1 MSFIIAI
8 IVAVFAVVQW
18 RIYKERSKQYAR
30 FKSVANGILALAIAS
45 VVYAAAQCITIVP
58 AGHVG
63 VIDFL
68 GNVSDRVLPAGVNIM
83 NPLARA
89 VKYSI
94 QTKEHK
100 ENMKVLSQEGL
111 TIGLEI
117 SVLYRLN
124 PDSAASVYK
133 NVAGGDYE
141 NIILVPQFRSIC
153 RSVTASFKASALY
166 SNERDKLGLTIREQ
180 LAGTVSP
187 RGIMVENTP
196 LRNVALPN
204 QLTQAI
210 EQKQKAEQESQRM
223 EFVLEKE
230 TKEAQRKRIEAKG
243 IADFQKTVT
252 AGISE
257 QLLQW
262 KGIEAT
268 QLLAESENA
277 KVVIVGGGKNGL
289 PVILNTN

>member
-1 MSFIIAI
+1 
-8 IVAVFAVVQW
+8 
-18 RIYKERSKQYAR
+18 
-30 FKSVANGILALAIAS
+30 
-45 VVYAAAQCITIVP
+45 
-58 AGHVG
+58 
-63 VIDFL
+63 
-68 GNVSDRVLPAGVNIM
+68 
-83 NPLARA
+83 
-89 VKYSI
+89 
-94 QTKEHK
+94 
-100 ENMKVLSQEGL
+100 
-111 TIGLEI
+111 
-117 SVLYRLN
+117 
-124 PDSAASVYK
+124 
-133 NVAGGDYE
+133 
-141 NIILVPQFRSIC
+141 
-153 RSVTASFKASALY
+153 
-166 SNERDKLGLTIREQ
+166 
-180 LAGTVSP
+180 
-187 RGIMVENTP
+187 MVENTP